1 MMNLSSLS
9 KAQYANIASLGIFS
23 FSLVLEIVFNGF
35 HWLQVLGILNFALA
49 WVVFVHVRWARE
61 SVSRVATVIKDAEQG
76 NLESRIINI
85 KDHAE
90 MRDLSWS
97 VNNLLDQME
106 IFMREI
112 KASIEGA
119 SAKIY
124 YRRILTDGLAGSYSY
139 NASLINKG
147 VDAMEESSDLIER
160 VAINNKLT
168 TIGQGVT
175 GGLSIVQKDLGES
188 IDRLGNIV
196 ATSHKTADN
205 SSKTVAELEVI
216 THKLGSLLELV
227 QISTSS
233 INMLNQKTNEINSV
247 LSLIKDIAD
256 QTNLLALNAAIE
268 AARAGEHGRGFA
280 VVADEVRKLAER
292 TQKATGE
299 IGIAIQ
305 SLQQDAGELHSNAE
319 IMSDIANESST
330 SIEEFRGVLNEFNI
344 DAVATSKAASI
355 IESSTFITLAKIDH
369 IIFKSNAF
377 SAIFHGKTKH
387 TFADHH
393 NCRLGKWYETGKGK
407 EHFVKLPS
415 YTKVNAPHMI
425 VHESVHANLEFI
437 KNGDTVAQNKEQII
451 NNFIQMEE
459 ASDVLMGHLDS
470 LLEESLALAQ

>member
-49 WVVFVHVRWARE
+49 WIVFVNVRWARE
-61 SVSRVATVIKDAEQG
+61 SVSRVAEVIKDAEHG

-85 KDHAE
+85 QDNAE
-90 MRDLSWS
+90 MRELSWS
-97 VNNLLDQME
+97 VNDLLDQME

-112 KASIEGA
+112 KAGIEGA
-119 SAKIY
+119 STNIY

-139 NASLINKG
+139 NAALVNKG
-147 VDAMEESSDLIER
+147 VDAMEESNEFIER
-160 VAINNKLT
+160 IAINNKLT
-168 TIGQGVT
+168 TIGQGVV
-175 GGLSIVQKDLGES
+175 GGLTIVQKDLGES
-188 IDRLGNIV
+188 IDRLSEIV
-196 ATSHKTADN
+196 TASHKTADTSN
-205 SSKTVAELEVI
+205 KTVSELEVI
-216 THKLGSLLELV
+216 TNKLTSLLELV
-227 QISTSS
+227 EISTSS

-247 LSLIKDIAD
+247 LLLIKDIAD

-305 SLQQDAGELHSNAE
+305 SLQQDASEIQSNAE

-330 SIEEFRGVLNEFNI
+330 SIETFRDVLYEFNI
-344 DAVATSKAASI
+344 DAVATSKAAAT

-377 SAIFHGKTKH
+377 SAVFHGKTKH

-393 NCRLGKWYETGKGK
+393 GCRLGKWYESGKGK
-407 EHFVKLPS
+407 QHFSHLPTYSKLD
-415 YTKVNAPHMI
+415 APHAM
-425 VHESVHANLEFI
+425 VHASVHANLAFI
-437 KNGDTVAQNKEQII
+437 EGEDRVAENKEEII

-459 ASDVLMGHLDS
+459 ASEVLLGYLDN
-470 LLEESLALAQ
+470 LLAESMAATK